1 MDSTLKYR
9 IVGATV
15 LLSLAVIFIPM
26 ILDGSGQESVTKIDM
41 KMPPEPTL
49 VFSDELDSQVQMPAP
64 EHTSSA
70 QDKDKKRAKGKEVI
84 VKLPKADPE
93 NNVLPEVVVSAETKS
108 ELLGWVVQVGAFGE
122 KQKAVAMQKQLVDA
136 GYDTIVEAGSNKGKD
151 YFRVKVGPVISQDE
165 ATKIRDRLHKK
176 MKLESAFVTRHP
188 RTAG

>member
-41 KMPPEPTL
+41 EMPPEPTL
-49 VFSDELDSQVQMPAP
+49 VFSDELDGQVQTPAP
-64 EHTSSA
+64 EHTYSGEDA
-70 QDKDKKRAKGKEVI
+70 EARHNDTDAANNI
-84 VKLPKADPE
+84 V
-93 NNVLPEVVVSAETKS
+93 PEVVVKADTKS
-108 ELLGWVVQVGAFGE
+108 ELLSWVVQVGAFGE
-122 KQKAVAMQKQLVDA
+122 KQKALNMQKQLVDA
-136 GYDTIVEAGSNKGKD
+136 GYDALVEVGSNKGKD

-165 ATKIRDRLHKK
+165 ATKIRDALRKK
-176 MKLESAFVTRHP
+176 MKLEAAFVTRHP